1 MNMDDNIKAFFKN
14 MPVFRNAPAKELA
27 RLGSRAK
34 RCEFRKS
41 DFIFQEGDPAEAAW
55 WVAKGIVKI
64 SKLTPDGRMTTMEM
78 LTVGDIFAPSGIMNA
93 PRYPAN
99 AIAVTPASIVKILR
113 ADMVAFVRAYPAV
126 VQDVLEQVRLRVQ
139 RSHRLRAL
147 DSSSSAKKV
156 AAVLLWLS
164 EKTGDSVGITRREI
178 SEIAGMAPETAVRV
192 ILMMKRRQWVSATAR
207 SVTVSNAGALRSF
220 LDKG

>member
-1 MNMDDNIKAFFKN
+1 MPAF
-14 MPVFRNAPAKELA
+14 RSAPQRELSQLAARA
-27 RLGSRAK
+27 RLLEYK
-34 RCEFRKS
+34 KS
-41 DFIFQEGDPAEAAW
+41 EYVFQEGDAAEASW
-55 WVAKGIVKI
+55 WVAGGIVKI
-64 SKLTPDGRMTTMEM
+64 SKLTPDGRMSTMEM
-78 LTVGDIFAPSGIMNA
+78 LTAGDIFAPSGIMGVQF
-93 PRYPAN
+93 YPAN

-113 ADMVAFVRAYPAV
+113 ADVAAFVRAYPAV
-126 VQDVLEQVRLRVQ
+126 VQDVLEQVHLRVQ

-207 SVTVSNAGALRSF
+207 SVTVSDAGALRSF